1 MEQADDLRYPIGK
14 LSLERDVTKEK
25 RSTWIAEIAGLPLS
39 LRRAVQGLSAE
50 QLDIPYREDG
60 WSTRQ
65 IVHHLADAHMNTL
78 TRLKLCLTEH
88 EPTIK
93 PFDQDAWART
103 ADVLAVEPHVSLGIL
118 DGVHARIAALLGSL
132 APADFARTFRHP
144 ERGPMDV
151 DHTMQLYAW
160 HGRHHLAQIAALRR
174 RRDW

>member
-1 MEQADDLRYPIGK
+1 MDQPDKLKYPVGTF
-14 LSLERDVTKEK
+14 SLDKDVTPEK
-25 RSTWIAEIAGLPLS
+25 RATWIAEIAGLPQS
-39 LRRAVQGLSAE
+39 VRRAVQGLSKE
-50 QLDIPYREDG
+50 QLDIPYREGG
-60 WSTRQ
+60 WNTRQ
-65 IVHHLADAHMNTL
+65 IVHHLADSHMNTL
-78 TRLKLCLTEH
+78 IRLKLCLTEK
-88 EPTIK
+88 EPTITAYS
-93 PFDQDAWART
+93 QDAWART